1 MLHDRLALFVIAGSM
16 MMASAGA
23 GTGCMK
29 PAAPRPAAAIVI
41 PVDTVRGPPLAIG
54 GSAESPHFANESD
67 GHVAG
72 EHVLVESHG
81 TWLPA
86 TLVERHGGRWLV
98 HYSASWG
105 GALDALEELVE
116 STRIRPAV
124 EPMDQEHSPDDGDP

>member
-1 MLHDRLALFVIAGSM
+1 MVHGRLAFLVSGLGIAG
-16 MMASAGA
+16 AL
-23 GTGCMK
+23 TGCMK
-29 PAAPRPAAAIVI
+29 APASRPAAPIVIAVAEVRGAPAAV
-41 PVDTVRGPPLAIG
+41 G
-54 GSAESPHFANESD
+54 GAAESPHFANEND
-67 GHVAG
+67 GHAAG

-124 EPMDQEHSPDDGDP
+124 ELMDQDHSPDDGDP

>member
-1 MLHDRLALFVIAGSM
+1 MLHDRLAVFVIAGSM
-16 MMASAGA
+16 TAGA
-23 GTGCMK
+23 LTSTGCMK
-29 PAAPRPAAAIVI
+29 PAASRPAAAIVI
-41 PVDTVRGPPLAIG
+41 PVDAVRGAPVAIG
-54 GSAESPHFANESD
+54 GGAESPHFANEND

-98 HYSASWG
+98 QYSASWG